1 MATFD
6 EAKCKAAIAKVCDDV
21 EKTVETFRA
30 ACATVTD
37 DFNQSGT
44 AAGGVIGAAVTTAYT
59 NYVEEPFGTLQASL
73 ANFRNRI
80 DAVVANTVSGVSDL
94 TGGLTNTTQQQ

>member
-21 EKTVETFRA
+21 EKTVETFKT
-30 ACATVTD
+30 ACGTVTD
-37 DFNQSGT
+37 SFNNSGT

-59 NYVEEPFGTLQASL
+59 NYVEEPFATLQASL
-73 ANFRNRI
+73 ANFKTRL
-80 DAVVANTVSGVSDL
+80 DTVVANTVSSVSDL
-94 TGGLTNTTQQQ
+94 TSGLTSTTQQ